1 VSKTGENL
9 QAAFAGESQAS
20 RKYLY
25 FAEKA
30 EEEGH
35 KQIAKLFR
43 AASDAETVHAR
54 NHLKVMQGIKSTRD
68 NLKDAIGGENYE
80 FTEMYPAFMKQADAE
95 GDKKAKGSFDLANK
109 VEQIHYRLYQ
119 TTLSMLEKGQAMA
132 EKPIYVCQV
141 CGNTVEGEAP
151 DKCPIC
157 GSPKK
162 MFKRID

>member
-1 VSKTGENL
+1 VNKTSENL
-9 QAAFAGESQAS
+9 QVAFAGESQAS

-30 EEEGH
+30 EEEGY
-35 KQIAKLFR
+35 KQIARLFR

-54 NHLKVMQGIKSTRD
+54 NHLKVMQGIKSTKD
-68 NLKDAIGGENYE
+68 NLKDAIDGENYE
-80 FTEMYPAFMKQADAE
+80 FTKMYPEFMKQADAE
-95 GDKKAKGSFDLANK
+95 SDNKAKGSFNLANR
-109 VEQIHYRLYQ
+109 VEQIHHLLYQ
-119 TTLSMLEKGQAMA
+119 TALSMLEKGQAMA
-132 EKPIYVCQV
+132 DKPIYVCQV

-157 GSPKK
+157 GAPKK

>member
-1 VSKTGENL
+1 MSKTSENL

-30 EEEGH
+30 EEEGY
-35 KQIAKLFR
+35 KQIARLFR

-54 NHLKVMQGIKSTRD
+54 NHLKVMQGVKSTRD
-68 NLKDAIGGENYE
+68 NLKDAISGENYE
-80 FTEMYPAFMKQADAE
+80 FTEMYPTFIKQAEAE

-109 VEQIHYRLYQ
+109 VEQIHHRLYQ
-119 TTLSMLEKGQAMA
+119 SALTMLEKGQAMT
-132 EKPIYVCQV
+132 EKSVYVCQV

-151 DKCPIC
+151 DRCPIC
-157 GSPKK
+157 GAPKK

>member
-1 VSKTGENL
+1 VNKTSENL

-30 EEEGH
+30 EEEGY
-35 KQIAKLFR
+35 KQIARLFR

-80 FTEMYPAFMKQADAE
+80 FTEMYPEFMKQAEAE
-95 GDKKAKGSFDLANK
+95 GDIKAKGSFNLANK
-109 VEQIHYRLYQ
+109 VEQIHHRLYQ
-119 TTLSMLEKGQAMA
+119 TALSILEKGQAMA
-132 EKPIYVCQV
+132 EDPIYVCQV
-141 CGNTVEGEAP
+141 CGNTVEGEVP

-157 GSPKK
+157 GAPKK
-162 MFKRID
+162 MFKLID

>member
-1 VSKTGENL
+1 MSNTMDNL
-9 QAAFAGESQAS
+9 GAAFAGESQAS

-35 KQIAKLFR
+35 KQIARLFR

-54 NHLKVMQGIKSTRD
+54 NHLKVMQGIKSTQD
-68 NLKDAIGGENYE
+68 NLKEAIGGESYE
-80 FTEMYPAFMKQADAE
+80 FTDMYPAFIKQAEAE
-95 GDKKAKGSFDLANK
+95 GDNKAKDSFDLANK
-109 VEQIHYRLYQ
+109 VEQIHHRLYQ
-119 TTLSMLEKGQAMA
+119 AALSMLEKGQAMV

-151 DKCPIC
+151 DRCPIC
-157 GSPKK
+157 GAPKK

>member
-1 VSKTGENL
+1 VNKTSENL

-119 TTLSMLEKGQAMA
+119 AALSMLEKGQAMT
-132 EKPIYVCQV
+132 EKPVYVCQV

-151 DKCPIC
+151 DRCPIC
-157 GSPKK
+157 GAPKK

>member
-1 VSKTGENL
+1 MSKTSENL
-9 QAAFAGESQAS
+9 QDAFAGESQAS

-30 EEEGH
+30 EEEGY
-35 KQIAKLFR
+35 KQIARLFR

-68 NLKDAIGGENYE
+68 NLEEAIGGENYE
-80 FTEMYPAFMKQADAE
+80 FTEMYPAFMKQAEAE
-95 GDKKAKGSFDLANK
+95 GDNKAKNSFDLANK
-109 VEQIHYRLYQ
+109 VEQIHHRLYQ
-119 TTLSMLEKGQAMA
+119 AALSMLEKDQAMV

-151 DKCPIC
+151 DRCPIC
-157 GSPKK
+157 GAPKK
-162 MFKRID
+162 MFKQVD